1 MLSRNN
7 IRIKVL
13 QALYA
18 HEMNPMDTIAA
29 EKFLMKSINNSY
41 KLYLLTMLYLQKVA
55 SYSLKDFEIKAK
67 KYVPSEDDKKV
78 SLKLYEN
85 PVIKALRDNDVF
97 QKILKK
103 EGIIQL
109 IDDDLVRQL
118 YKTFIE
124 SDYYET
130 YRTTVSTP
138 LREHQYAIVRLYMT
152 MRESEVFDEYLFDH
166 FPTWDDDESLVY
178 GAVKRSVR
186 ELPQNDQFFVEQL
199 PNSEFVDELGKDLIY
214 RVLRNDEELQAM
226 VAARL
231 KNWQEDRVALLDMLM
246 MKMAICEFLYFDSIP
261 TKVTINEYV
270 NVAKLYSTDK
280 SKRFINGILD
290 RLMQELMEEGRI
302 QKSGRGLIDE

>member
-18 HEMNPMDTIAA
+18 NEMNPMDTIAA

-67 KYVPSEDDKKV
+67 KYVPSDDDKKV

-130 YRTTVSTP
+130 YRTTESTP

-186 ELPQNDQFFVEQL
+186 ELPQNDQFFVD
-199 PNSEFVDELGKDLIY
+199 N
-214 RVLRNDEELQAM
+214 
-226 VAARL
+226 
-231 KNWQEDRVALLDMLM
+231 
-246 MKMAICEFLYFDSIP
+246 
-261 TKVTINEYV
+261 
-270 NVAKLYSTDK
+270 
-280 SKRFINGILD
+280 
-290 RLMQELMEEGRI
+290 
-302 QKSGRGLIDE
+302 

>member
-1 MLSRNN
+1 
-7 IRIKVL
+7 
-13 QALYA
+13 
-18 HEMNPMDTIAA
+18 
-29 EKFLMKSINNSY
+29 
-41 KLYLLTMLYLQKVA
+41 MLYIQKVA
-55 SYSLKDFEIKAK
+55 SYSLKDFDIKAK

-85 PVIKALRDNDVF
+85 PVIKAMRDNDVF
-97 QKILKK
+97 QKTLKK
-103 EGIIQL
+103 EGILQL

-118 YKTFIE
+118 YKSFIE
-124 SDYYET
+124 SEYYET
-130 YRTTVSTP
+130 YRTTEQTP
-138 LREHQYAIVRLYMT
+138 LREHQYALVRLYMT
-152 MRESEVFDEYLFDH
+152 MRESEVFDEHLSDH
-166 FPTWDDDESLVY
+166 FPSWDDDESLVY

-186 ELPQNDQFFVEQL
+186 ELPQNDHFFVEQL
-199 PNSEFVDELGKDLIY
+199 PNSEFVDELGKDLLY

-290 RLMQELMEEGRI
+290 RLMQELLEEGRI
-302 QKSGRGLIDE
+302 NKTGRGLIDE